1 MPGPLQP
8 AKKPQK
14 VHVRPSLNLLLKVTF
29 KWVRLLYLPDVAV
42 SQRIEDLIHHAVIH
56 VLQRRWH
63 PADIQLALLTCAAH
77 CYISRGIQKNCTQT

>member
-1 MPGPLQP
+1 M
-8 AKKPQK
+8 
-14 VHVRPSLNLLLKVTF
+14 F
-29 KWVRLLYLPDVAV
+29 KWVRLLYLPNVAV

-77 CYISRGIQKNCTQT
+77 CYISRRIQKNCTQTELHSS